1 MSQKPGVFEID
12 PADIANPDAFRNPY
26 PLIERNRA
34 RGSLGHDGF
43 FGSYVLYSRDEIE
56 RVLKDRELSRDPR
69 RAAEGTSSKIL
80 ERNIQDLDVSMLFLD
95 PPQHTRL
102 RALVNRFFTPKA
114 LEPLR
119 PRIERITAE
128 LLDALSGKTSFDLM
142 EALAIPLPIQVI
154 SEMLGVDPEDRAD
167 FKRWSD
173 AAARSVNPLLSPE
186 ERAEV
191 DRIRDG
197 LRIYLERVIAQRRK
211 APGID
216 LVSSL
221 IIAQEGDDRLT
232 DREIRATC
240 ALLLVA
246 GNVTTTDLIGNGV
259 LALLQHPAE
268 LEHLRRDPSLAVN
281 AIEEI
286 LRFDPPVVVTSRIT
300 TRATTVAGCP
310 VAAGQTIITSLAAA
324 NRDPSGRP
332 DPDHFDIGRT
342 DTSHHSFGGSVHY
355 CLGAHLARLEAQIA
369 IPALV
374 RRFPALRLA
383 RGFVPERD
391 VRPGFRALSALR
403 VEV

>member
-1 MSQKPGVFEID
+1 MSQKPGVFELD

-26 PLIERNRA
+26 PLIEKNRA
-34 RGSLGHDGF
+34 RGSLGHDGL
-43 FGSYVLYSRDEIE
+43 FGSYLLYSRDEID

-80 ERNIQDLDVSMLFLD
+80 ERNIQDLDVSILFLD

-102 RALVNRFFTPKA
+102 RGLVNRFFTPKA

-128 LLDALSGKTSFDLM
+128 LLDALAARTTFDLI
-142 EALAIPLPIQVI
+142 ESLAIPLPIQVI
-154 SEMLGVDPEDRAD
+154 SEMLGVDPDDRGD

-173 AAARSVNPLLSPE
+173 ASARSVNPLLSPE
-186 ERAEV
+186 ERREV
-191 DRIRDG
+191 DQIREG
-197 LRIYLERVIAQRRK
+197 LRLYLERVIAERRK
-211 APGID
+211 APGTD
-216 LVSSL
+216 LISSL

-259 LALLQHPAE
+259 LSLLQHPAE
-268 LEHLRRDPSLAVN
+268 LERLRRDPSLAVN
-281 AIEEI
+281 AVEEI

-300 TRATTVAGCP
+300 TRDTTIAGCP
-310 VAAGQTIITSLAAA
+310 VPAGQTIITSLAAS

-332 DPDHFDIGRT
+332 DPNRFDIGRA
-342 DTSHHSFGGSVHY
+342 DTSHHSFGGGVHH

-369 IPALV
+369 IPALIQ
-374 RRFPALRLA
+374 RFPSLRIA
-383 RGFVPERD
+383 TGFVPERD
-391 VRPGFRALSALR
+391 VRPGFRALSALC